1 MVLIAKSGSRAVSYS
16 LPNPC
21 GNITM
26 VVYMY
31 PLSWPESSM
40 QDRIPQRVM
49 VSTWKFG
56 TKTWLT
62 WLGTWSAVNKK
73 TQWAKIYIKKLFSYS
88 QLQGDRYSQS
98 YRVCTHDYR
107 YYLVNKVVYSYFC
120 NSDRIDLFVD
130 DCTMT

>member
-1 MVLIAKSGSRAVSYS
+1 MYVSIILARIVYAGQNSSSGNGIDMKIWYENLV
-16 LPNPC
+16 NM
-21 GNITM
+21 T
-26 VVYMY
+26 
-31 PLSWPESSM
+31 
-40 QDRIPQRVM
+40 
-49 VSTWKFG
+49 
-56 TKTWLT
+56 
-62 WLGTWSAVNKK
+62 TWSAVNKK

-98 YRVCTHDYR
+98 YWVCTHDYR